1 MTSLAVTRPVPT
13 PAVHPLPQ
21 ARLHAMLFRGLQAF
35 LLILAL
41 SRYDATSWVFRGTAK
56 VDFFNWFWRFRW
68 LGFLSFFDIFLAALV
83 SFAALASVF
92 SRQRRTADGLLF
104 LLPLLVGVGALVG
117 YLNPVSATTSQD
129 MLFQFRS
136 YLYLGGAYFVATR
149 VPWTGN
155 RFRDLARLLL
165 VAAFGTVLLLVVENV
180 YLPPESRVWKYG
192 RFTATRDVADFSLLL
207 FALVFLAALVL
218 SGRPRRKIY
227 RLAVLVIVGW
237 SVWGVATGVG
247 KGTVFVVA
255 SSLIYLA
262 ISYRLHRRPW
272 MVPSAIVLAAAAA
285 GLVLWFF
292 AVRRTIEPGSP
303 LYLYTT
309 FRTDDSSVGT
319 RAAELRNIAANLDR
333 RNGWL
338 WGIGLGN
345 RWYEYVEQPKD
356 PGAFPEHEQGQP
368 WHLGM
373 HVPLAR
379 LVLDFGLVGL
389 GLLLAVLAVR
399 FRRSWRLL
407 RRGGLEAMT
416 RASIHA
422 AWLAIAYELVVNS
435 LSVPKGA
442 LLAGILLG
450 TLAGLERSYRGGA
463 AGPSPETP

>member
-1 MTSLAVTRPVPT
+1 MTSLAVTRPVPA
-13 PAVHPLPQ
+13 PVVHPLPQ
-21 ARLHAMLFRGLQAF
+21 ARLHAMLFGGLQAF

-41 SRYDATSWVFRGTAK
+41 SRYDATSRVFRGTAEI
-56 VDFFNWFWRFRW
+56 DLFNWFWRFRW

-83 SFAALASVF
+83 SLAAVVSVL
-92 SRQRRTADGLLF
+92 SPQRRTADGLLF
-104 LLPLLVGVGALVG
+104 LLPLLVGVGALIG
-117 YLNPVSATTSQD
+117 YLNPVVATTAQD
-129 MLFQFRS
+129 VLFQFRS

-149 VPWTGN
+149 VPWTDK
-155 RFRDLARLLL
+155 RFRDLMRLLV
-165 VAAFGTVLLLVVENV
+165 VAAFGTVALVVVENL

-192 RFTATRDVADFSLLL
+192 RFAALRDVADFSILL

-237 SVWGVATGVG
+237 SVWSVVTGVG
-247 KGTVFVVA
+247 KGPVFVVA

-272 MVPSAIVLAAAAA
+272 MVASAIVLAAAAA
-285 GLVLWFF
+285 GAVLWFLT
-292 AVRRTIEPGSP
+292 VRPMIEPGSP
-303 LYLYTT
+303 LYVYTT
-309 FRTDDSSVGT
+309 FRADDGSVAT
-319 RAAELRNIAANLDR
+319 RAAELRNLTANLDR

-345 RWYEYVEQPKD
+345 RWYEYVEQPED
-356 PGAFPEHEQGQP
+356 PGAFQEHEQGQP

-407 RRGGLEAMT
+407 RRGDLNATT
-416 RASIHA
+416 RACIHA
-422 AWLAIAYELVVNS
+422 AGLAVAYELVVSS

-450 TLAGLERSYRGGA
+450 ALAGLERAHRGGA
-463 AGPSPETP
+463 GSPSPETS